1 MCWVAKKRMGFNIDE
16 HHISDSSHF
25 NDLVLCQLLLDY
37 TIFGRDWKL
46 NIWAFIYALLAYLNV
61 STAWACTAYLKISL
75 LSKRVCIKFRLEKK
89 YFSPQLRQNK
99 PYYKKIQYNSCL
111 FMQKVWKKGKK
122 WAQTILLHTSQK
134 GGKNGSVPK
143 RSFTHEVG
151 ELEDEEEIL
160 NHFFLPVA
168 DLWRVVKHPWLFFF
182 DSFFLGDILENLLH
196 SWGVHVQ
203 GPKKRENLISIK

>member
-1 MCWVAKKRMGFNIDE
+1 MRWDAKKRMGFNIDE

-37 TIFGRDWKL
+37 TIYGRDWKL
-46 NIWAFIYALLAYLNV
+46 NIWTFTYAILAYLNV

-75 LSKRVCIKFRLEKK
+75 LSKRVCIKFRLKKK

-122 WAQTILLHTSQK
+122 WAQTIRLHTSQK

-143 RSFTHEVG
+143 K
-151 ELEDEEEIL
+151 IL
-160 NHFFLPVA
+160 
-168 DLWRVVKHPWLFFF
+168 HPWGWRAGRWRRDTQSLLLACGRLMKSCEAPLVVFLWLFCPGGHPREPT
-182 DSFFLGDILENLLH
+182 SLLR
-196 SWGVHVQ
+196 GARTRTQ
-203 GPKKRENLISIK
+203 KERKPN